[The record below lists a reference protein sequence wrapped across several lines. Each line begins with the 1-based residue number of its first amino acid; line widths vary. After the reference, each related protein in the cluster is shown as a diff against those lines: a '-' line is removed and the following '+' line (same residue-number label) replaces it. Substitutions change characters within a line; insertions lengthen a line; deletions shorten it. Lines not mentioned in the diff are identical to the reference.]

1 MGSDSGCLGSD
12 RLGSDR
18 LGSDRQDNTWH
29 LAIRTGWIIGLAL
42 TVVCIAA
49 LVGLVVWALVIPLS
63 IWVFLMLVGAC
74 LALGLAIRIVYQ
86 LWGLVNARYELD
98 RNALTIYWGPVEHQ
112 IPMGSI
118 REVIAGTRLQNL
130 HIRPSLRW
138 PGYHVALGRATVAPV
153 GEAGPTTSAALDPIL
168 FYASA
173 SRGGQV
179 VLRTDAVAYA
189 ISPADLED
197 FLVALRERLEMGP
210 TQEVEERATH
220 PKFLDWQI
228 WKDRWALS
236 MLMVGFGLLILL
248 TGILC
253 WRFPY
258 LPPEVVLRI
267 SAAGEPLLVAGAARI
282 FYVVAVGAAFA
293 VLNTS
298 LGFVFYNRQRPI
310 AYFLWSGLVAIIAS
324 LWVAI
329 ISILLMQ

>member
-1 MGSDSGCLGSD
+1 MGLGSDRFGSD

-18 LGSDRQDNTWH
+18 LGSDRPENVWR
-29 LAIRTGWIIGLAL
+29 LEVRTGWIVGLAL
-42 TVVCIAA
+42 TVVCIAVM
-49 LVGLVVWALVIPLS
+49 VGLIVWALVSPLS

-74 LALGLAIRIVYQ
+74 LALGLAFRIVYQ
-86 LWGLVNARYELD
+86 LWGLVNASYELD
-98 RNALTIYWGPVEHQ
+98 RNALTIHWGPVEHQ

-118 REVIAGTRLQNL
+118 REVIAGTRLRDL

-138 PGYHVALGRATVAPV
+138 PGYNVALGRALVASG
-153 GEAGPTTSAALDPIL
+153 GEDGPTTESTLDPIV
-168 FYASA
+168 FYAS
-173 SRGGQV
+173 GGPKRQV
-179 VLRTDAVAYA
+179 VLRTEAVAYA
-189 ISPADLED
+189 ISPANLED

-228 WKDRWALS
+228 WQDRWALGT
-236 MLMVGFGLLILL
+236 LMVGFGLLILL

-258 LPPEVVLRI
+258 LPPEVVLRV
-267 SAAGEPLLVAGAARI
+267 SAAGEPLLIAGAARI

-293 VLNTS
+293 VLNTA
-298 LGFVFYNRQRPI
+298 LGFVLYHRQRPI
-310 AYFLWSGLVAIIAS
+310 AYFLWSGLVAIMAS
-324 LWVAI
+324 LWVAV

>member
-1 MGSDSGCLGSD
+1 MGSDSEHLGSV
-12 RLGSDR
+12 
-18 LGSDRQDNTWH
+18 RQGNTWH

-49 LVGLVVWALVIPLS
+49 MVGLVVWALVTPLS
-63 IWVFLMLVGAC
+63 IWVFLMLVGAL
-74 LALGLAIRIVYQ
+74 LALGLAIRTVYQ
-86 LWGLVNARYELD
+86 LWGLVNAHYELD
-98 RNALTIYWGPVEHQ
+98 RNALIIHWGPVEHQ

-118 REVIAGTRLQNL
+118 REVIAGARLQDL
-130 HIRPSLRW
+130 RIRPSLRW
-138 PGYHVALGRATVAPV
+138 PGYYVALGRAAVAPV
-153 GEAGPTTSAALDPIL
+153 GKNGPTTNAALDPIL
-168 FYASA
+168 FYASTK
-173 SRGGQV
+173 REHQV
-179 VLRTDAVAYA
+179 VLCTDAAAYA

-210 TQEVEERATH
+210 TQDVEERSTH

-228 WKDRWALS
+228 WKDRWALG

-258 LPPEVVLRI
+258 LPPEVVLRV

-282 FYVVAVGAAFA
+282 FYIVAVGAAFA

-298 LGFVFYNRQRPI
+298 LGFMFYNRRRPI

-324 LWVAI
+324 LWVAV